1 MFQAHLQSANLLIIL
16 TAWLAFFDGLFQP
29 MHLIVIG
36 IIAVLLLGKRLPDSA
51 FWLGKKSVEFKHRKL
66 LRSLREI
73 DQEPRGE
80 VRRDDEEPGACAAR
94 LDPPDK
100 PRPPAEVAL
109 APPKAHE
116 E

>member
-1 MFQAHLQSANLLIIL
+1 MLEAHLQSADFLIVL
-16 TAWLAFFDGLFQP
+16 TPWFAFFDGLFHP

-36 IIAVLLLGKRLPDSA
+36 IIAILLLGKRLPDIA

-73 DQEPRGE
+73 DQEHRDE
-80 VRRDDEEPGACAAR
+80 VRGDDEEPGACAAR

-100 PRPPAEVAL
+100 PRPPAQVAL
-109 APPKAHE
+109 TPPKSSE
-116 E
+116 D

>member
-1 MFQAHLQSANLLIIL
+1 MFAAHVQSGDSLIIL
-16 TAWLAFFDGLFQP
+16 TPWLAFFGGLFEP
-29 MHLIVIG
+29 MHMLIIG
-36 IIAVLLLGKRLPDSA
+36 IIAILLLGKRLPDIA
-51 FWLGKKSVEFKHRKL
+51 FWLGKKLVEFKYRKL
-66 LRSLREI
+66 LRSLKEI
-73 DQEPRGE
+73 DQEPRDE

-109 APPKAHE
+109 VPPKAPE